1 MDDVLHCP
9 ICGNKFRTNHHARK
23 LLHPVGKTA
32 AYAERICSSGHNH
45 VITMWVDKTTKQVDM
60 IKLSLN
66 PKYSRFLE
74 MDFVNRKCRITCIT
88 KDGEHEDIDIPKMI
102 IPDFPDLTKLKE
114 KVNLY
119 VVFS

>member
-1 MDDVLHCP
+1 MDDILTCP
-9 ICGNKFRTNHHARK
+9 ICGNKMRTHHHKNK
-23 LLHPVGKTA
+23 LLYPTGKTA
-32 AYAERICSSGHNH
+32 NYAERICSSGHNH
-45 VITMWVDKTTKQVDM
+45 VITIWVDKATKQIDF

-74 MDFVNRKCRITCIT
+74 MDFVNQKSRISLQ
-88 KDGEHEDIDIPKMI
+88 KDGEEEVINIPKMI
-102 IPDFPDLTKLKE
+102 RPDFPELTKLKE

>member
-1 MDDVLHCP
+1 MDDMLHCP
-9 ICGNKFRTNHHARK
+9 ICGNKFRNSHHTRK

-45 VITMWVDKTTKQVDM
+45 VITIWVDKATKQVDL
-60 IKLSLN
+60 INLSLKPN
-66 PKYSRFLE
+66 YSRFLE
-74 MDFVNRKCRITCIT
+74 MDFVNQKCRITCV
-88 KDGEHEDIDIPKMI
+88 KDGEKEYIDIPKMI